1 MPPPPEGEEAR
12 NLVPEDSNLVLV
24 SEEIDVNG
32 ESAWE
37 KEYLEKLAEIAASKG
52 GRVLQIGF
60 RQGYLLE

>member
-12 NLVPEDSNLVLV
+12 NLVPEELVLV

-37 KEYLEKLAEIAASKG
+37 KEYLEKLAEIAASNG

-60 RQGYLLE
+60 RQGYLLD